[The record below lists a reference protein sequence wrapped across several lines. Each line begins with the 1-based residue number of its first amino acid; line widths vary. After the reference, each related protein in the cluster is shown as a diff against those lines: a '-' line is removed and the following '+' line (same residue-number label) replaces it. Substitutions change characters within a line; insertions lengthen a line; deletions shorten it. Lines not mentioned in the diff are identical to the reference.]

1 MKFKFIPHTAD
12 MKFQSFGKNLEEAFK
27 NASLALKY
35 AISENTKINNSEK
48 KEILIKG
55 TDLESLLYSFLEEF
69 LFLLDS
75 EEFLLSKIEKI
86 EINEKNKKYTLKAIV
101 FGDSISNYKLT
112 NEVKAITYNE
122 MFVKEDKG
130 KWICQVVLD
139 V

>member
-1 MKFKFIPHTAD
+1 MKFKFLEHTAD
-12 MKFQSFGKNLEEAFK
+12 IKFQCFGKSLEEAFE
-27 NASLALKY
+27 NALLALKY
-35 AISENTKINNSEK
+35 IISGDTKIKNNTR
-48 KEILIKG
+48 KEIFIKG
-55 TDLESLLYSFLEEF
+55 ADLEALLNRFLEEF

-86 EINEKNKKYTLKAIV
+86 EINHKDKKYTLKAIV
-101 FGDSISNYKLT
+101 FGDSNSRYNIT

-122 MFVKEDKG
+122 IFVKKDKG